1 MKKLVAFGG
10 IALLIGLTTSCKR
23 TFVCSCRLMDQNGQ
37 MLEYR
42 EFLIK
47 ETKKKAEQACLKI
60 SGVQDEA
67 GNVWGCEL
75 K

>member
-1 MKKLVAFGG
+1 MILGILVSVFSV
-10 IALLIGLTTSCKR
+10 LTSCKR
-23 TFVCSCRLMDQNGQ
+23 TFVCSCQLMDQNGQ

-47 ETKKKAEQACLKI
+47 EKKKNAEQACLKL